1 MRLLIDTHLLLWAA
15 ATPERLSPRAVAR
28 LEATD
33 NRLLFSAASLWEIAI
48 KAALGRSDFTVDPRR
63 LRQGLIDNDYEE
75 LPLTGAHAGAHGC
88 PGDRSTDDLILE
100 VGPGAGECGSLRLA
114 GIVRVRR
121 QGGAGPHRRLTTRQA
136 ETQGGGEK

>member
-75 LPLTGAHAGAHGC
+75 LPLTGAHAGALADLPAIHKD
-88 PGDRSTDDLILE
+88 PFDRILIAQAKVEGLTLLTADATLARYGAPVE
-100 VGPGAGECGSLRLA
+100 V
-114 GIVRVRR
+114 V
-121 QGGAGPHRRLTTRQA
+121 
-136 ETQGGGEK
+136 